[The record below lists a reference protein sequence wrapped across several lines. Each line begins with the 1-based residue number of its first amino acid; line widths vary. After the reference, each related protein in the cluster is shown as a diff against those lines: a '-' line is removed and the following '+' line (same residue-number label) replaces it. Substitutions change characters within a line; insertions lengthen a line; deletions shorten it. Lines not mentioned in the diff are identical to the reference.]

1 MIIYVYYKI
10 VGIFLCILWLQM
22 YRIKDPKV
30 SLDFYSR
37 VLGMS

>member
-10 VGIFLCILWLQM
+10 VGIFLFILWLQM